1 MLPGTAPI
9 LVSPYTLLD
18 EEALGWSLLFSD
30 RVLFLHPYP
39 LDLPETCRHLMDRG
53 LLQVHTLPRTPE
65 EIREKDRKIREFQAF
80 VSQNPDFS
88 FLEYLRQS
96 HHEEPLETRDEILA
110 HLRGGAPKTDRVRES
125 PGEPAGDILLCLIHD
140 WISQQWEIDR
150 SLDRLADQEKA
161 LAGIMEAGFEFSGDW
176 SAPGSS
182 FVASADPELYCPPAL
197 LAWKS
202 LKEQLAPKASV
213 MVTTQKWVWQ
223 DRYRLDPDDPSVP
236 SLPLPGWAD
245 ASVESFQ
252 QDIHS
257 WTSAGSLQPVRQMFG
272 ELALGSPPDGQKV
285 KGLQTALEAF
295 ALSGPGRYR
304 LVLPPLPSPETEVKE
319 ALFLLRPDRGQ

>member
-1 MLPGTAPI
+1 MLPDTAPI

-18 EEALGWSLLFSD
+18 EEALGWSLLLAE
-30 RVLFLHPYP
+30 RVIFLHPFP
-39 LDLPETCRHLMDRG
+39 LIFPEPCRPLFERG
-53 LLQVHTLPRTPE
+53 LIQVLTSPSSPE

-96 HHEEPLETRDEILA
+96 HHPEPLETRDEILTQ
-110 HLRGGAPKTDRVRES
+110 LRGGTPKMNRVRES
-125 PGEPAGDILLCLIHD
+125 PGDPAGDILLCLIHD

-176 SAPGSS
+176 AAPGSS

-197 LAWKS
+197 LAWKK
-202 LKEQLAPKASV
+202 LEERLAPKASG
-213 MVTTQKWVWQ
+213 MITTQKWVWK
-223 DRYRLDPDDPSVP
+223 DLYRLAPDDPSVP
-236 SLPLPGWAD
+236 SLPLPGSVH
-245 ASVESFQ
+245 ASAESFQ

-257 WTSAGSLQPVRQMFG
+257 WNSAGLLRPIRQMLG
-272 ELALGSPPDGQKV
+272 ELTLGSLPDGQKV
-285 KGLQTALEAF
+285 KDLQTALEAL

-304 LVLPPLPSPETEVKE
+304 LVLPPLPSPEAAVKE